1 MATKPKSVPVA
12 PVAPTNDPVAT
23 SASAMPLAKP
33 PKVPLPYK
41 LVVGAVAGVFGTTC
55 IYPLDMVKTRLQT
68 GKSMYSGPLT
78 TIRSILQHEGV
89 RGFYKG
95 LVPNLVGVTPE
106 KAIKLAAN
114 DVFREMLESENGS
127 MSLVSEMAAGAG
139 AGLCQVIATNPMEI
153 TKIRMQMQATLPVEQ
168 RQTTMQVV
176 NGLGIRGL
184 YQGSLSTL
192 SRDIPFSLIF
202 FPAYANIK
210 KYFADDK
217 GNNSIGS
224 LLLSGG
230 IAGAT
235 GSFFATPA
243 DVIKTRLQLVGG
255 KERYGNMANCFK
267 TVLREEGVGALFAG
281 CIPRMCVV
289 APLFGIALLSFELQ
303 KEYMIKSG
311 LL

>member
-1 MATKPKSVPVA
+1 
-12 PVAPTNDPVAT
+12 
-23 SASAMPLAKP
+23 MPLAKP